1 MNRFLIG
8 ILVVALLTPLGY
20 STAHGVQMAKVYE
33 NCTELRRD
41 YPTGVAKSRA
51 AATKAERSGARR
63 PSVSKSLYLQNKDSD
78 RDKDLVACEVS

>member
-8 ILVVALLTPLGY
+8 ILALVLLTPLGY
-20 STAHGVQMAKVYE
+20 GTAHGVQMAKVYE

-51 AATKAERSGARR
+51 AASKAERSGAKR
-63 PSVSKSLYLQNKDSD
+63 PTVNKSLYLQNEKSD

>member
-1 MNRFLIG
+1 MLIG
-8 ILVVALLTPLGY
+8 ILAVALLAPLGHG
-20 STAHGVQMAKVYE
+20 TANGIAMAKVYE

-51 AATKAERSGARR
+51 AAIRAEKLGARR
-63 PSVSKSLYLQNKDSD
+63 PTVNRSLYLQNEESD